1 MRKLIKKKSHKTGL
15 PPGTLIHIG
24 TKKAEKTKITLIDYD
39 EAHYEEKEVKTV
51 DECFPFSDKSTVT
64 WINIDGI
71 HEVNVIEKIGKHF
84 NLHPLVMEDI
94 VNTGHR
100 PKVEDFDDYLFV
112 VLKMIYHDDKN
123 GEVGAEQ
130 VSLIIGSNFVISFQ
144 EQEGD
149 IFNPIRERIKNAKG
163 RIRKMG
169 TDYLAYALLDT
180 IVDNYFIILEK
191 LGEEIEDIE
200 KKLVSN
206 PTPET
211 SQEIHRLKGDMIFLR
226 KSVWPLREVIN
237 GLTRGESSLIK
248 ESTGIYL
255 RDVYDHTIQVIDTLE
270 TYRDVVSGMVDTYLA
285 SLSNRMNE
293 VMKVL
298 TVIAVIFMPLTFIAG
313 IYGMNFNPEAS
324 PWNMPELNWRYGYL
338 SALGVMV
345 LVLLG
350 MIIYF
355 KRKKWL

>member
-1 MRKLIKKKSHKTGL
+1 MPRFIKKRSKTIGQ
-15 PPGTLIHIG
+15 PPGTLVHIG
-24 TKKAEKTKITLIDYD
+24 EKKTEKAKITIIDYD
-39 EAHYEEKEVKTV
+39 EPHFEEKEVREV
-51 DECFPFSDKSTVT
+51 EECFPFRDKPTIT

-71 HEVNVIEKIGKHF
+71 HQVEIIEKLGKHF

-100 PKVEDFDDYLFV
+100 PKVEDFDDYLFI
-112 VLKMIYHDDKN
+112 VLKMLYQNDSEIK
-123 GEVGAEQ
+123 VEQ
-130 VSLIIGSNFVISFQ
+130 VSLIIGSQYVITFQ

-298 TVIAVIFMPLTFIAG
+298 TVIAVIFIPLTFIAG

-324 PWNMPELNWRYGYL
+324 PWNMPELNWSFGYL
-338 SALGVMV
+338 SAIGVMM
-345 LVLLG
+345 LIGLG